1 MANNKNK
8 QKKQKKSTNQTK
20 KRPMELHR
28 ILKRYIPIL
37 LVNILIIT
45 VLGYF
50 ISPWSKVGTVS
61 VEGNEAVYVQEIIDS
76 SNIHGGDSV
85 ISIMNNQEKI
95 ENNITDQLE
104 QVSETSVEL
113 VGANDIMVQVDE
125 FNTVA
130 YIAEKG
136 SYLRVSE
143 NGRVLDAAYNIS
155 LGNQP
160 VLSNFEEGEALD
172 SMIEELSQLDE
183 SILNLISEIELTE
196 NRSNPLF
203 IQVFMNNGNRVLSSI
218 PEFSEKIP
226 YSPEMVQAVEGEKG
240 VFDMEAGVY
249 FLPFAKEE
257 EEEIDADTEVDES
270 ARQEL
275 EEFNE

>member
-136 SYLRVSE
+136 SYLRVLE

-226 YSPEMVQAVEGEKG
+226 YYPEMVQAVEGEKG